1 MVIFYIIIYK
11 IRIKKI
17 KNIFLKPSYWSSKK
31 NDMVGDLELKNNKI
45 EKFGFENDPNLD
57 VAISIQ
63 HISKVLN

>member
-1 MVIFYIIIYK
+1 
-11 IRIKKI
+11 
-17 KNIFLKPSYWSSKK
+17 
-31 NDMVGDLELKNNKI
+31 MVGDLELKNNKI